1 MAGRNDVPESVSQPI
16 PGFEEARTA
25 WLSANADWL
34 RRRAARGGEIAA
46 DRGEWRRKR
55 IFELNE
61 AANAQLMKDINPLR
75 VAADYTTGDL
85 ALNGLGIVGKA
96 AVSAKMRPGH
106 IVFPTRGGKATFDVS
121 RVPVPRVGGSSY
133 GSGGVS
139 LNQAMTDAL
148 HASRLLVENTV
159 DWRTGVRTGGSLYFG
174 MTGEES
180 SLVNPGKIV
189 RYADGGMNATA
200 LGRIR
205 SYAPPIPPAEGRYV
219 GMFPPVGRPAGP
231 GPSRVVSA
239 YDAHAQTIRNLYKS
253 QEAAKAL
260 RNAMRTGDRSSPF
273 VKLYDEAREGMAKTR
288 LMLDSYQAKTV
299 AKQNRDALAKAL
311 SGVKSEVEMAK
322 SLRATP
328 AKPPKAGAGELFPKV
343 VLPWLKDK
351 ATHPFS
357 TASSL
362 ALSPF
367 RHPVKVGLPL
377 GILGYAGAKAR
388 LAARDSDLAAGTASV
403 TASKEELEN
412 GYSAYTSDEAVRLA
426 MSDENALRASLLG
439 IRKQALAELS
449 AHKDRIFPVKT
460 RLQGFIDSVKDSQ
473 AFSDLVLK
481 AETEYA
487 ARALRP
493 DDYRKE
499 FRETYRNPE
508 SQALGEDF
516 WREIREIG
524 GEP

>member
-34 RRRAARGGEIAA
+34 RRRAAREGEIAA
-46 DRGEWRRKR
+46 DRSEWRRKR

-85 ALNGLGIVGKA
+85 ALRGLGIVGKA
-96 AVSAKMRPGH
+96 VVSTKMRPGH
-106 IVFPTRGGKATFDVS
+106 IVFPTRGGKATFVPVSRSVPGHYMLNRMHAGAFDVS
-121 RVPVPRVGGSSY
+121 RAPVPEVGGSSY

-139 LNQAMTDAL
+139 LNHTLSD
-148 HASRLLVENTV
+148 
-159 DWRTGVRTGGSLYFG
+159 
-174 MTGEES
+174 
-180 SLVNPGKIV
+180 
-189 RYADGGMNATA
+189 A

-205 SYAPPIPPAEGRYV
+205 SYAPPVPPAEGRYV

-253 QEAAKAL
+253 REAAKAL

-273 VKLYDEAREGMAKTR
+273 VKLYDEAREGMAKAR
-288 LMLDSYQAKTV
+288 SMLDSYQAKAV

-311 SGVKSEVEMAK
+311 SGVKSEAEMAK

-357 TASSL
+357 TALSL
-362 ALSPF
+362 TLSPF

-377 GILGYAGAKAR
+377 GILGYAGAKVR
-388 LAARDSDLAAGTASV
+388 LAARDSGLADGTAIV
-403 TASKEELEN
+403 AADKEEFEN
-412 GYSAYTSDEAVRLA
+412 GYSAYTSDEAMRLA
-426 MSDENALRASLLG
+426 MSDENALQASLLG

-449 AHKDRIFPVKT
+449 AYKDRLFPVKT

-473 AFSDLVLK
+473 AFSNLVSK